1 MLDKRGN
8 SNSDERIDLLIPNPN
23 RITPIPSPA
32 NRRGEVSS
40 PADTGGKQVGFGI
53 IENFFVKLKPY
64 RAIFTCHDKLAETF
78 LRSQRYLYGY
88 RATSI
93 IWLIW
98 SHALGR

>member
-1 MLDKRGN
+1 MIPLKRN
-8 SNSDERIDLLIPNPN
+8 CK
-23 RITPIPSPA
+23 TPRDWDRA
-32 NRRGEVSS
+32 LYKARYL
-40 PADTGGKQVGFGI
+40 

-64 RAIFTCHDKLAETF
+64 RAIFTRHDKLVETF